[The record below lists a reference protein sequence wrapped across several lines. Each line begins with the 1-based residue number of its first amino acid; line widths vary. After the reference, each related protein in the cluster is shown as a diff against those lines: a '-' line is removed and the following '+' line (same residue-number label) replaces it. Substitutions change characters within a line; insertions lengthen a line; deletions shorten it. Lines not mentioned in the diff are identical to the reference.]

1 MKTKSALVGLL
12 MLMIGSGCSSSDKTA
27 EYQEKAANGD
37 NVTQQRSGGIGV
49 WPFLMGYLMGN
60 RGGANNAVANPSQ
73 QEADQKNKQN
83 AATNNNRGAG
93 QQSDLT
99 SRGSKSMR
107 GSMGS

>member
-1 MKTKSALVGLL
+1 
-12 MLMIGSGCSSSDKTA
+12 MLMIGSGCSTSDKTA
-27 EYQEKAANGD
+27 EYRDNATKGD

-49 WPFLMGYLMGN
+49 WPFLMGYLIGN
-60 RGGANNAVANPSQ
+60 RGGSNAAVANPSQ
-73 QEADQKNKQN
+73 QENDQKNKQN
-83 AATNNNRGAG
+83 AATNNNNNNRGTG